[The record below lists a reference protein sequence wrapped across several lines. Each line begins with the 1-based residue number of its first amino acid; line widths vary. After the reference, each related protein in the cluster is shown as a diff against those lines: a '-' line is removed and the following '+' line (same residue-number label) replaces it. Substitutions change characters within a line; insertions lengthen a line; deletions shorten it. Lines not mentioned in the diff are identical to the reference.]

1 VLDEPDNTT
10 TNPPGP
16 NEPSAAEVQAQLER
30 ILASRCFEQAAR
42 GSRFL
47 RYAVEQ
53 TLAGHGERLKG
64 YTIAVEAFDRP
75 ADFDA
80 QSDPL
85 VRVEAGRLRRRLI
98 EYYATEGQQDP
109 VRIELPRGSY
119 AVVWSYAKQ
128 ADGRGSAPSAAADGA
143 VPVAQPSVRNRRRRR
158 RIRALLVAT
167 VILVGF
173 GVIVWQEREFSRL
186 ARDYPTFAEALA
198 QGRPP
203 IVVVPF
209 EDLGN
214 EARSRSL
221 AGTLT
226 EEVLIEL
233 DEHELFVIA
242 TEPRGAN
249 GVDPAATARSAGKGG
264 AGYILSGSVRYTPDS
279 VRITAR
285 LVLAATGT
293 QIWSAP
299 FDEPRSIANE
309 PIEQERI
316 ARAIASVAAPYGPVF
331 DAELARIAA
340 VPPESPGVP
349 DCMLG
354 YYQYRRDLNP
364 ALHAEVLRCFAGV
377 TEREP
382 RHAEV
387 WGAVALLLVDA
398 YAYGYEGAQLTGTP
412 LDRARE
418 AARTA
423 MDIDGDNLFANLAL
437 ARVQFFSRSEFQRAA
452 EHALAR
458 RPNSTEALSLVGTM
472 FVLGGDLAR
481 GLPLVDRAIELS
493 PRPPGIYYAAKA
505 LGHLRG
511 GEYDE
516 ALAAALRIDSPNW
529 PMGHAIT
536 TSMAALAGR
545 EDIAVRERDR
555 LRTLAGSGQELRAV
569 TERWPIDERL
579 RTEFRRGLDLAN
591 RIETISD
598 SARDGQ

>member
-1 VLDEPDNTT
+1 MLDEPDKTT
-10 TNPPGP
+10 TLPPGP
-16 NEPSAAEVQAQLER
+16 REPSAAEVQAQLER
-30 ILASRCFEQAAR
+30 ILASRCFEQATR

-75 ADFDA
+75 EDFDA

-98 EYYATEGQQDP
+98 EYYATEGQQDR

-119 AVVWSYAKQ
+119 AVVWSYAPQ
-128 ADGRGSAPSAAADGA
+128 AEPPATLVVAPPPIPATP
-143 VPVAQPSVRNRRRRR
+143 PVRSRRRRR
-158 RIRALLVAT
+158 RIRALLVVAL
-167 VILVGF
+167 ILG
-173 GVIVWQEREFSRL
+173 GLTVIVWQQREFSRF

-221 AGTLT
+221 AETLT

-242 TEPRGAN
+242 TEPRGRNNA
-249 GVDPAATARSAGKGG
+249 GAEAARAASARP
-264 AGYILSGSVRYTPDS
+264 GYVLSGSVRYTPDS

-299 FDEPRSIANE
+299 FDEPRSIQDD
-309 PIEQERI
+309 PKEQERI
-316 ARAIASVAAPYGPVF
+316 ARAIAAVAAPYGPVF
-331 DAELARIAA
+331 DAELARVAA
-340 VPPESPGVP
+340 AAPEAPGVP

-354 YYQYRRDLNP
+354 YYHYRRDLN
-364 ALHAEVLRCFAGV
+364 AILHADVLQCFEGV
-377 TEREP
+377 AQREP
-382 RHAEV
+382 RRAEV
-387 WGAVALLLVDA
+387 WGAIALLLVDS
-398 YAYGYEGAQLTGTP
+398 YGYGYGYVEGAPSGPTA

-437 ARVQFFSRSEFQRAA
+437 ARVQFFSRGDFQRTS
-452 EHALAR
+452 EHALEL

-481 GLPLVDRAIELS
+481 GRPLVDRAIELS

-511 GEYDE
+511 GEYDD
-516 ALAAALRIDSPNW
+516 ALAAGLRIDSPNW
-529 PMGHAIT
+529 AMGHAVV
-536 TSMAALAGR
+536 TSLAALAGR
-545 EDIAVRERDR
+545 EDIALRERAR
-555 LRTLAGSGQELRAV
+555 LRELVAGGSQELRAL
-569 TERWPIDERL
+569 TERWPIDEAL
-579 RTEFRRGLDLAN
+579 RTEFRRGLELAN
-591 RIETISD
+591 QIPVPSEPSPI
-598 SARDGQ
+598 AQ